1 MIASTRAA
9 IAKAQALIRDNE
21 LKLVNE
27 RKRVEE
33 HEGTKGQIQQE
44 LDVHT
49 LILES
54 LQAQFATKKLLSE
67 EELRARALGE
77 IEEACQ

>member
-1 MIASTRAA
+1 MFA
-9 IAKAQALIRDNE
+9 
-21 LKLVNE
+21 NE

-33 HEGTKGQIQQE
+33 LEAAKCQVQQE

-49 LILES
+49 LKLEA

-67 EELRARALGE
+67 EELRAHALAE
-77 IEEACQ
+77 VEAVHQRDIWRLREQIQSLAEQE